1 MKSSDEL
8 IANLKNMSSREV
20 LLELLTTI
28 KTQESEIVELN
39 RVNKNQYKELEGKVE
54 AIGRLLAVVDELEAK
69 LENAIVPK
77 FKIGQEVWLIRK
89 KIISRKVSCI
99 FSDFF
104 GDERDYIEYGLC
116 DSSALRDDRLFATEA
131 EALASLETEGGK

>member
-8 IANLKNMSSREV
+8 IANLKNMTSREV

-28 KTQESEIVELN
+28 KTQESEIVELK
-39 RVNKNQYKELEGKVE
+39 RVNKNQHKELEGKVE

-77 FKIGQEVWLIRK
+77 FKIGQEYRELVKQYAGQI
-89 KIISRKVSCI
+89 VSHLP
-99 FSDFF
+99 
-104 GDERDYIEYGLC
+104 YGN
-116 DSSALRDDRLFATEA
+116 SVKQAHALAKEV
-131 EALASLETEGGK
+131 LASLETEGK